1 MKYRECQSNWHPLY
15 MVHLVFSGCCRDSP
29 CSIVCSE
36 LVVIHGNKLK
46 IFRNDMTKPSS
57 GEILTFVSIEA
68 STFWNG
74 YITYHHVT
82 SPPFAE
88 PPFLVQCPLF
98 HDISKLYQI
107 IPSLFVLLNPF
118 LLLQF
123 PSTSSN
129 PQLIAGSNCECWK
142 IIKKLKRINALSILI
157 I

>member
-1 MKYRECQSNWHPLY
+1 
-15 MVHLVFSGCCRDSP
+15 
-29 CSIVCSE
+29 
-36 LVVIHGNKLK
+36 
-46 IFRNDMTKPSS
+46 MTKPSS

-107 IPSLFVLLNPF
+107 IPSLFVAEPIPAASVPLHIFQPPTHRRVEL
-118 LLLQF
+118 
-123 PSTSSN
+123 
-129 PQLIAGSNCECWK
+129 
-142 IIKKLKRINALSILI
+142 
-157 I
+157 